1 MLLFT
6 SDRSGCPAVSAGKPG
21 RRAHERP
28 VRRRPGSDA
37 ARHCER
43 LCQAA
48 KVALSWPAN
57 PASSKGRT
65 GDFESPNR
73 GSNPCAG
80 TDTYERSTIAGAVS
94 GADSDRGRSAEY
106 AAPFHRLDL
115 ARALAAGVVASLG
128 AGDSRGA
135 RVALDALRGLV
146 DAAEGEAAGERAEV
160 LDLETERRKRVR

>member
-1 MLLFT
+1 M
-6 SDRSGCPAVSAGKPG
+6 RSRRG
-21 RRAHERP
+21 R
-28 VRRRPGSDA
+28 
-37 ARHCER
+37 
-43 LCQAA
+43 A
-48 KVALSWPAN
+48 KVGALFVA

-80 TDTYERSTIAGAVS
+80 TSIFDRSGLAGADS
-94 GADSDRGRSAEY
+94 GADADRRHSAQH
-106 AAPFHRLDL
+106 AAPSHRLDL

-160 LDLETERRKRVR
+160 LDLETERRKRGR